1 MATITSSK
9 LAGARKIVTCGMGLG
24 SLLVLAGLTSF
35 AHFPT
40 DALETLAWSV
50 VFLTGTALG
59 ANVGE
64 HAFKKPSAGAPVEP
78 AKIDEAT
85 DERPAA

>member
-1 MATITSSK
+1 MATTSSK

-35 AHFPT
+35 AHFPV
-40 DALETLAWSV
+40 DALETLSWSV

-64 HAFKKPSAGAPVEP
+64 HAFNKPTAAVAP
-78 AKIDEAT
+78 AAADEAT
-85 DERPAA
+85 DEKPAA